1 MRTFM
6 LAVLRPPPEV
16 LPGLMERARAAAAE
30 SQDAFNA
37 LLAESPRTF
46 VGVLGE
52 GQRVLDPMTMTD
64 LGGLCVGDS
73 FVDYTELVHAMHGGK
88 A

>member
-1 MRTFM
+1 
-6 LAVLRPPPEV
+6 
-16 LPGLMERARAAAAE
+16 
-30 SQDAFNA
+30 
-37 LLAESPRTF
+37 
-46 VGVLGE
+46 VLGE